1 MIEML
6 DFDWFKSK
14 AYLSQKDIKKN
25 QQWFGC
31 KVVIVLLNLHPTVSQ
46 QLEPYSMIMSLHILK
61 MCVCVCVC
69 FFPPPETCRIRLT
82 VNVCLPLHVPAAV
95 IGSCLPPPPI
105 NRRELND

>member
-61 MCVCVCVC
+61 MCVCVSSH
-69 FFPPPETCRIRLT
+69 LQKHAG
-82 VNVCLPLHVPAAV
+82 L
-95 IGSCLPPPPI
+95 G
-105 NRRELND
+105 